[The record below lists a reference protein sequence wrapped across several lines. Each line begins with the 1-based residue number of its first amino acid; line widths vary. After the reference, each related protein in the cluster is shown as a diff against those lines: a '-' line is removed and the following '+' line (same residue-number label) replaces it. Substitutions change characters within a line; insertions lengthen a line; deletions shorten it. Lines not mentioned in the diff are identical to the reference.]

1 MTEKD
6 SLKMEQM
13 KPTVI
18 SILDQM
24 NRPSERKSTTAE
36 VAQKIQKKSTSMRE
50 QQIGKYRLLKTIGKG
65 NFARVMLARHVLT
78 NNEVAIKIIDKT
90 QLNPNS
96 LEKLF
101 REVSIMKLLQHPNI
115 VKLYEVI
122 ETDKTLYLVMEY
134 VNNGEVFE
142 YLVKNGRMKENIAR
156 QKFRQI
162 VSAVQYLHSKK
173 IIHRDLKAENL
184 LLDQNLD
191 VKIVDFGF
199 SNMFVE
205 GNKMDTYCGSP
216 PYAAPELFQGKKY
229 DGPEV
234 DVWSLGVILYT
245 LVSGSLPFDGS
256 TLRELRE
263 RVIRGKYRI
272 PFYLSTDCEALLKKF
287 LALNPLKRYTL
298 EQIMKDKWMNLNE
311 EELKPFS
318 EPTVEMN
325 DPKIIDHLITLGYK
339 LSDVDKSLTNRR
351 FDEIYGTYALL
362 QNSNNYSS
370 RKLSSRS
377 KPESM
382 TSIASGGNSIAPPS
396 SSTTM
401 PSTSVP
407 STNATNNTNSSS
419 SSSNNQKSETTTN
432 GDGLKETSFMTMH
445 EDASKTAKHIS
456 NDPPSPELTNL
467 KRQHTIGPESLKER
481 NAIRLHTVSAVGG
494 VGSRPI
500 SATPKA
506 AGERSLQK
514 SPVKPLRAFK
524 PETSLSTSAQTPR
537 RPNINVYKKVDNA
550 NKDANLL
557 TPGLAAANSS
567 SSTSSNAFTRNGP
580 SRYTFHSGQSR
591 MTPREH
597 NTLGSKTDPPSFGK
611 GNFLQRLTTRFSKR
625 FRLNGKHPATT
636 STTESSNNSK

>member
-1 MTEKD
+1 
-6 SLKMEQM
+6 MEQI
-13 KPTVI
+13 KQPSI
-18 SILDQM
+18 SIMDSA
-24 NRPSERKSTTAE
+24 NRHVERKPATID

-65 NFARVMLARHVLT
+65 NFARVMLARHILT
-78 NNEVAIKIIDKT
+78 SNEVAIKIIDKT

-101 REVSIMKLLQHPNI
+101 REVAIMKLLQHPNI

-199 SNMFVE
+199 SNMYAE

-287 LALNPLKRYTL
+287 LALNPLKRYPL

-311 EELKPFS
+311 EELKPYV

-325 DPKIIDHLITLGYK
+325 DPKIIEHLMTLGYK
-339 LSDVDKSLTNRR
+339 LGDIEKSLANRR

-362 QNSNNYSS
+362 QNSSS
-370 RKLSSRS
+370 RKLSRS

-382 TSIASGGNSIAPPS
+382 TSIASAATSIVAPS

-401 PSTSVP
+401 PSTNSVP
-407 STNATNNTNSSS
+407 SSTTATN
-419 SSSNNQKSETTTN
+419 SNNNNNHHHQKSETTTN
-432 GDGLKETSFMTMH
+432 GDGLKETSFMTIH
-445 EDASKTAKHIS
+445 EDSTKNTLIS

-481 NAIRLHTVSAVGG
+481 NAIRFHTTSG
-494 VGSRPI
+494 VGSGASRPI
-500 SATPKA
+500 SATPKV
-506 AGERSLQK
+506 AGERSQQK

-524 PETSLSTSAQTPR
+524 PETSLSTTAQTPR
-537 RPNINVYKKVDNA
+537 RPNVNVYKKVDNT
-550 NKDANLL
+550 KDTTNLL
-557 TPGLAAANSS
+557 TPGSAIGNSS

-591 MTPREH
+591 MTTREH
-597 NTLGSKTDPPSFGK
+597 NTLGSKTDPPSFGGK

-625 FRLNGKHPATT
+625 FRLNGKHPAT

>member
-1 MTEKD
+1 MD
-6 SLKMEQM
+6 SGVEM
-13 KPTVI
+13 KPPNI
-18 SILDQM
+18 SIIDGGPT
-24 NRPSERKSTTAE
+24 RHVERKSAAASVD
-36 VAQKIQKKSTSMRE
+36 VAQKITTKKSTSIRE

-65 NFARVMLARHVLT
+65 NFARVMLARHLVT

-101 REVSIMKLLQHPNI
+101 REVSIMKILQHPNI

-287 LALNPLKRYTL
+287 LALNPTKRYTL
-298 EQIMKDKWMNLNE
+298 EQIMKDKWMNQNE
-311 EELKPFS
+311 EELKPYPEGS
-318 EPTVEMN
+318 IEMN
-325 DPKIIDHLITLGYK
+325 DPKIIDSLLTLGYK
-339 LSDVDKSLTNRR
+339 LSEIEKSLSNRK
-351 FDEIYGTYALL
+351 FDEICGIYLLL
-362 QNSNNYSS
+362 QNSN
-370 RKLSSRS
+370 RKLSRS

-382 TSIASGGNSIAPPS
+382 TSITSTTMSAAPS
-396 SSTTM
+396 SSTM
-401 PSTSVP
+401 PSTHSVP
-407 STNATNNTNSSS
+407 TSTNNHP
-419 SSSNNQKSETTTN
+419 KSETTTN
-432 GDGLKETSFMTMH
+432 GDGLKETSFMTMTL
-445 EDASKTAKHIS
+445 DDNSKTAKHS
-456 NDPPSPELTNL
+456 NNDPPSPEPANL

-481 NAIRLHTVSAVGG
+481 NAIRLHTVSNANPNL
-494 VGSRPI
+494 RPI
-500 SATPKA
+500 SATPKG

-524 PETSLSTSAQTPR
+524 PETSLSTTAQTPR
-537 RPNINVYKKVDNA
+537 RPNVNVYKKVDNT
-550 NKDANLL
+550 KDTTSLI
-557 TPGLAAANSS
+557 TPSSTVGNSS

-591 MTPREH
+591 VPTREH
-597 NTLGSKTDPPSFGK
+597 NTLGSKAEPSFGK

-636 STTESSNNSK
+636 AATTTDNSNSK